1 MNYIENLLNQETI
14 LSSNITRVLETN
26 HILINLTDA
35 TKRLNTLPETIVKT
49 IYLTKIFFLE
59 ELVLLY
65 SFPSCKQ
72 TIEKAVLDLE
82 KMDYIKSIT
91 TEWGKALCLT
101 SKGVSQFKQNPLL
114 SNDVAYL
121 STIINADE
129 FNSHLLKYKIL
140 SSELS
145 YTIFL
150 TFLISIIKQFISEE
164 STFKKHYAKIQFVK
178 NYLYKDFLKLSSA
191 EKKKQLE
198 ILFTDTEV
206 IERYS
211 SLTLYSNTFATQYA
225 EAYLAIHNEAID
237 TIDGFQEFRSYLNTH
252 CLKQLDDV
260 ITSFHFL
267 RDYYNNLNYNK
278 DSVINQIYQLL
289 YRRNCNF
296 LRTKEITIRR
306 QLLSK
311 EGATNLLKAEALFY
325 QHNQKYKLLDMKRRN
340 LIKQYKNKTDV
351 PEDLLESINQ
361 QLQSLESEIAKVSEK
376 LTAYKEYLCLLLYE
390 NTKENGLDIFKEY
403 TITLDNLRQSGIY
416 IGQISNNTVSF
427 HIVPFDSNS
436 FTYTSLFKKIEKAF
450 VFSRFV
456 LPNYHL
462 SIKICCYGEASVG
475 EIRRLLKKVRDKYTD
490 IKEYQI
496 LATSFDTI
504 IAVHNMEF
512 HFKERYEVFPLS
524 SNHMKQEEFNQ

>member
-1 MNYIENLLNQETI
+1 
-14 LSSNITRVLETN
+14 
-26 HILINLTDA
+26 
-35 TKRLNTLPETIVKT
+35 
-49 IYLTKIFFLE
+49 
-59 ELVLLY
+59 
-65 SFPSCKQ
+65 
-72 TIEKAVLDLE
+72 
-82 KMDYIKSIT
+82 
-91 TEWGKALCLT
+91 
-101 SKGVSQFKQNPLL
+101 
-114 SNDVAYL
+114 
-121 STIINADE
+121 
-129 FNSHLLKYKIL
+129 L

-145 YTIFL
+145 YTVFL
-150 TFLISIIKQFISEE
+150 NFLIAIIKQFTSED
-164 STFKKHYAKIQFVK
+164 SIFKKQYAKIQFVK
-178 NYLYKDFLKLSSA
+178 NYLYKDFLKLSST

-198 ILFTDTEV
+198 TLFTDTKV

-225 EAYLAIHNEAID
+225 EAYLTTCKETID

-311 EGATNLLKAEALFY
+311 EGATTCLKAEVLFY
-325 QHNQKYKLLDMKRRN
+325 QQNQKYKLLDTKRRN

-351 PEDLLESINQ
+351 PEDLLETISQ
-361 QLQSLESEIAKVSEK
+361 QLQSLESEMAKISEK
-376 LTAYKEYLCLLLYE
+376 LIAYKEHLCFLLYE
-390 NTKENGLDIFKEY
+390 KTKENGLDIFQESV
-403 TITLDNLRQSGIY
+403 ITLDNLKQSGIY
-416 IGQISNNTVSF
+416 IGQISNNTISF
-427 HIVPFDSNS
+427 HIVPFDSSS
-436 FTYTSLFKKIEKAF
+436 FTYASLFKKIEKAF

-462 SIKICCYGEASVG
+462 SIKICCYGEASVK
-475 EIRRLLKKVRDKYTD
+475 EVRKLLKKVKDNYSD

-496 LATSFDTI
+496 LATSFETI

-512 HFKERYEVFPLS
+512 HFKERYEVFPL
-524 SNHMKQEEFNQ
+524 